1 MNKNFT
7 NKYSHQLIIILICCL
22 TSCKALE
29 YGHNYPATSKF
40 NDIETLT
47 YSKED
52 FITTYGEPT
61 CKTIETLDN
70 IPNEK
75 LFYVEKL
82 KNVVVTTQ
90 FIFINDTIK
99 KMEIFKI
106 EENIQPY
113 MDSLRREIRI
123 NRLKE

>member
-1 MNKNFT
+1 MKKKFI
-7 NKYSHQLIIILICCL
+7 NKYSYQLIIILICCL
-22 TSCKALE
+22 SSCKALE

-40 NDIETLT
+40 NKIEHLA
-47 YSKED
+47 YSNKD

-61 CKTIETLDN
+61 CKTIETLDD

-75 LFYVEKL
+75 LFYAERL
-82 KNVVVTTQ
+82 KDVVVTTQ
-90 FIFINDTIK
+90 FIFIKDTLK